1 MKTISAV
8 VLSAAILL
16 PAVASAQIKTI
27 PGEPIT
33 VTATVTAIDHTT
45 RLMTL
50 KAADGT
56 LTVITVPAEVKRFNE
71 LKVGDTISAKYTD
84 NIILRVMKPG
94 EPAVNTGT
102 QGMAVGAGAKP
113 SATATAQRSVTATIT
128 AIDPAV
134 PSITLQGPDKKIYTE
149 KVADK
154 EALKQVKVGDRLD
167 ITWSAAILLSADTPK
182 K

>member
-1 MKTISAV
+1 MFGWMNVWTMPTIRIWTPSTASSCAWLHPLSWVSLAYSESTSQQVRTQV
-8 VLSAAILL
+8 VRNPDGSIAPTGSGIGKDYAA
-16 PAVASAQIKTI
+16 TM
-27 PGEPIT
+27 
-33 VTATVTAIDHTT
+33 TATLTST
-45 RLMTL
+45 
-50 KAADGT
+50 AADAT
-56 LTVITVPAEVKRFNE
+56 LWVA
-71 LKVGDTISAKYTD
+71 D
-84 NIILRVMKPG
+84 
-94 EPAVNTGT
+94 
-102 QGMAVGAGAKP
+102 P

>member
-16 PAVASAQIKTI
+16 PAVAFAQIKTI

-33 VTATVTAIDHTT
+33 VSATVQAIDHAT
-45 RLMTL
+45 RMMTL

-56 LTVITVPAEVKRFNE
+56 LTTITAPAEVKRFNE

-94 EPAVNTGT
+94 EPAVNTGS
-102 QGMAVGAGAKP
+102 QGMSVGTGAKP

-167 ITWSAAILLSADTPK
+167 ITWSAAILLSADAPK